1 MGARKRRFR
10 WRRRGW
16 GHQET
21 LEVCSLL
28 RVFSIRAE
36 FEMLIKSQSS
46 NLILQPIN
54 FHSLTDSYLLVW
66 VRAARTG
73 GVMRTLE
80 EQPEIKKQI
89 IEFRLLQNRSR
100 RRFRE
105 QANNGRKEQSK
116 TEGGGK
122 GRKIRQRKERN
133 YK

>member
-16 GHQET
+16 GHQEM
-21 LEVCSLL
+21 LVVCSLL
-28 RVFSIRAE
+28 RVFSSRAV

-66 VRAARTG
+66 VRPARTG
-73 GVMRTLE
+73 GAMRTLE
-80 EQPEIKKQI
+80 EQLEIKNQI

-105 QANNGRKEQSK
+105 QTNNGRKEQSN

-122 GRKIRQRKERN
+122 GRKIRQGKERN